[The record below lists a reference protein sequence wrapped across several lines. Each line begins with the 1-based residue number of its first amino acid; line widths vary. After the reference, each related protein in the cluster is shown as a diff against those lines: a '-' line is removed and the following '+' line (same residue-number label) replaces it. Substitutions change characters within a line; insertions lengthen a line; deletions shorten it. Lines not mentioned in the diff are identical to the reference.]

1 MKNINIANKTNKNKK
16 HKINIPLDGSFAN
29 VCMEFNIPD
38 LTKKVPPMLN
48 ENVAIDKIIVQ
59 E

>member
-1 MKNINIANKTNKNKK
+1 MKIASKTSKNKK

-29 VCMEFNIPD
+29 VCIEFSIPD
-38 LTKKVPPMLN
+38 LTKKVPPILN

-59 E
+59 D

>member
-1 MKNINIANKTNKNKK
+1 MKNINMANKTSKNKK